1 MSFTD
6 YSMDRIFIP
15 SKTSLISR
23 YADYLILCLVATVG
37 LIGSLYVFANRSLDF
52 SFSNQVEA
60 NSLLPDMLPSHQTAV
75 ISRDKFDSLV
85 RIEGDLAAGNE
96 LQITLI
102 PDMEDAR
109 YYLDMGNKERIIIT
123 QQKFTYTYPKKGE
136 FTIELKVLKNRLLS
150 TIASKTIK
158 VK

>member
-37 LIGSLYVFANRSLDF
+37 LIGSLYVFANRSMDL
-52 SFSNQVEA
+52 SFTNQIEA
-60 NSLLPDMLPSHQTAV
+60 SSLLPDMLPSQQTAV

-85 RIEGDLAAGNE
+85 RIEGELAAGNE

-102 PDMEDAR
+102 PDLDDAR

-123 QQKFTYTYPKKGE
+123 QQTFVYSYPKKGE
-136 FTIELKVLKNRLLS
+136 YTIELKVLENRLLS
-150 TIASKTIK
+150 TIASKTVK